1 MEDQIIKMQHIT
13 TIQMLENKIDRN
25 QSSFEY
31 LNKMDILNLILLRDE
46 LVIEYNQSLKNRR
59 K

>member
-13 TIQMLENKIDRN
+13 TIQMLETSIDGN